1 MFYSKNKMENIQAK
15 KTLLNISKQITLLMN
30 NAIRKTFPLPD
41 FNSTVT
47 WNSTGSSDLCC
58 PSAMKI
64 YNMNNKKDTF
74 TLKNSKEV
82 AEEILKNFEKH
93 EMIGEI
99 LITQQVTGAPK
110 EKEKEKEKENAN
122 SNPNPKA
129 NKKPSPVIE
138 NFFIDI
144 NLDSDWVSI
153 SAMNILRNG
162 VSIDTEYTNRKVLVD
177 FSSPNIAKE
186 MHVGHLRSTIIGDST
201 CRILEFLGNEVMRIN
216 HIGDWGTQFGM
227 LIAHLE
233 DTCPNY
239 LVEQPD
245 IGDLESFYKAAKGR
259 FNSDPDFVKRAQLKT
274 VDLQTGNENVR
285 KAWQFICQL
294 SRNEFNKIYERLD
307 IKLEEYGESFYDPFC
322 RVLVKDLEEKG
333 LAVLDQGAKVLKV
346 PGFKI
351 PYMLVKSDGGL
362 TYDTTDL
369 TALSYRLNELKRD
382 WIIYCIGSEQELHMK
397 LLFKGGE
404 LCGWVDPEKT
414 RLDHMGF
421 GLMLS
426 AEGKKMATSDG
437 NNIKLVCLLD
447 EAKSRAL
454 NEIKSRAEET
464 KMKWDDAYL
473 DLASSNLGYS
483 AVKYFDLKQSR
494 MTQYKFDYSL
504 MLDPRGNTAVYL
516 FYNYVR
522 ILSILRKLNI
532 SDSDMENLIKTKE
545 IKITEKKEKL
555 LLVQL
560 IKLNDVIDDVL
571 TDLALNKLCDYV
583 YNVAVKFSEFYEEC
597 KIAGTEQQDSRI
609 LILELTK
616 RMLKLS
622 FDLLGLKPIEKI

>member
-1 MFYSKNKMENIQAK
+1 MENTQAK
-15 KTLLNISKQITLLMN
+15 KTLLNISRQITGLMN
-30 NAIRKTFPLPD
+30 NAIRKTFPMPD

-64 YNMNNKKDTF
+64 YNMNNKKESF

-93 EMIGEI
+93 EMIGEL
-99 LITQQVTGAPK
+99 LITQQMTGTPK
-110 EKEKEKEKENAN
+110 EKENPKENTNAN
-122 SNPNPKA
+122 QKA
-129 NKKPSPVIE
+129 NKKPTPVIE

-144 NLDSDWVSI
+144 NLDADWVSKN
-153 SAMNILRNG
+153 AMNILRNG
-162 VSIDTEYTNRKVLVD
+162 VVIDTEYSNRKVLVD

-186 MHVGHLRSTIIGDST
+186 MHVGHLRSTIIGDSI
-201 CRILEFLGNEVMRIN
+201 CRILEFLGNDVMRIN

-233 DTCPNY
+233 DTCANY
-239 LVEQPD
+239 LTEQPD
-245 IGDLESFYKAAKGR
+245 IGDLESFYKSAKGR

-307 IKLEEYGESFYDPFC
+307 IKLEEYGESFYDPLC

-333 LAVLDQGAKVLKV
+333 LAILDQGAKVLKV

-404 LCGWVDPEKT
+404 LCGWVDPQKT
-414 RLDHMGF
+414 RLDHMAF

-437 NNIKLVCLLD
+437 NNIKLVSLLD
-447 EAKSRAL
+447 EAKRRAL
-454 NEIKSRAEET
+454 NEIKSRSDET
-464 KMKWDDAYL
+464 KMKWDDDYL

-494 MTQYKFDYSL
+494 TTQYKFDYSL

-532 SDSDMENLIKTKE
+532 TDSDMENLIKTKE
-545 IKITEKKEKL
+545 IKVTEKKEKL
-555 LLVQL
+555 LLIQL
-560 IKLNDVIDDVL
+560 IKLNDVLDEVL

-616 RMLKLS
+616 RMMKMS